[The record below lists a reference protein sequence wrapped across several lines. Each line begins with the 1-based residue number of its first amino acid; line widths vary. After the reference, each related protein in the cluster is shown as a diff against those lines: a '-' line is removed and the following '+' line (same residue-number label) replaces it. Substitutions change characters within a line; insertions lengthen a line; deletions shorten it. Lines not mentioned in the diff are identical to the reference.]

1 MAWSDSMPDEIVAE
15 QVEDEEGAV
24 DPDCLPDDRLEKL
37 VDDDLLPM
45 EFHPDPPEDEEEE
58 SAEES
63 STKTVQT
70 EVSEQ

>member
-15 QVEDEEGAV
+15 QVEEEEGAV
-24 DPDCLPDDRLEKL
+24 DPDCLPDDRLEQL
-37 VDDDLLPM
+37 VDDDLLPE
-45 EFHPDPPEDEEEE
+45 EFHPEGEEEE

-70 EVSEQ
+70 EVSN